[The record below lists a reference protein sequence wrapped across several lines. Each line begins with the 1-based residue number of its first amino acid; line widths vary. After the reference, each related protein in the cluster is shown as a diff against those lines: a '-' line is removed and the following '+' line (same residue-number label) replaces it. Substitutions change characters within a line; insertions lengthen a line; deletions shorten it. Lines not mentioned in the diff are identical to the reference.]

1 MPRIPTR
8 IKDEKLVEKRREQ
21 IVEGAIKLFAEKG
34 FFRSTLDEL
43 AEVSGLS
50 HGSIYAYINTKED
63 IFSLIHD
70 VLYRHLDEEITKT
83 YGEPDDPIKKLHQLV
98 RADFNLM
105 DHWAKTILLLY
116 QESHILNKERLK
128 DLLAKEREH
137 ISKYEAVLEECIQ
150 KGVFR
155 KINVRLVANL
165 IKLML
170 DAWAIKQWDLKDHVT
185 RKEMEKAILDLL
197 TYGLTKDRGNG
208 VRSKQK
214 RTSARKA

>member
-1 MPRIPTR
+1 MPGIPTR
-8 IKDEKLVEKRREQ
+8 IKNEKLVEKRREQ

-34 FFRSTLDEL
+34 FHRSTLDEL

-70 VLYRHLDEEITKT
+70 VLYRHLDDEISKT
-83 YGEPDDPIKKLHQLV
+83 YEEPDDPVEKLRQLV

-105 DHWAKTILLLY
+105 DHWSKTILLLY

-137 ISKYEAVLEECIQ
+137 ISKYEAVLEECIK
-150 KGVFR
+150 KGIFR
-155 KINVRLVANL
+155 KFNVRLVANF

-185 RKEMEKAILDLL
+185 PKEMEKAILELL
-197 TYGLTKDRGNG
+197 TYGLTKVRG
-208 VRSKQK
+208 K
-214 RTSARKA
+214 RR